1 MKKFLLLSVLVSFV
15 VSGCG
20 YTLQSRS
27 NLPFQEVD
35 LGRIENRT
43 HEPKLE
49 DRLARAFGLVLP
61 EYGIDLSKGARYR
74 IEADI
79 TKFDLVALSELSLYV
94 AEYQVTAV
102 TTARLIDRQTNTVTS
117 ITSSGP
123 FVTYFRSTGGIES
136 VLANKELATD
146 RAMRDIAQDI
156 VQRIIYRKYLPE
168 GKAPEA
174 KKAEPPK

>member
-1 MKKFLLLSVLVSFV
+1 MKKLVPMLLLVGLL

-27 NLPFQEVD
+27 TLPFQEVD
-35 LGRIENRT
+35 LGRVENKT

-49 DRLARAFGLVLP
+49 DRLARAFGQVLP

-79 TKFDLVALSELSLYV
+79 TKFDLVVLSEVSLYV
-94 AEYQVTAV
+94 SEYQVTAV
-102 TTARLIDRQTNTVTS
+102 TTARLIDRQTNTVTP

-168 GKAPEA
+168 GKTSGA
-174 KKAEPPK
+174 KKAEPAK